1 MTTPTEDDYRR
12 LLAFR
17 TALRRFVAW
26 SEERARSAGLTPKQ
40 HQLLLAVRGHD
51 DPRGPT
57 IKDVADYLLLRHNSA
72 VELVNRAEAAGLVRR
87 AASDGDRR
95 IVRLRLTPLGDERLN
110 ALSGAIL
117 EELKRYEPAIS
128 PIFGAERPV

>member
-1 MTTPTEDDYRR
+1 LSEEDYRR

-17 TALRRFVAW
+17 TGVRRFLKW
-26 SEERARSAGLTPKQ
+26 SERQARAAGLTHRQ

-57 IKDVADYLLLRHNSA
+57 IKDVSEYLLLRHNST
-72 VELVNRAEAAGLVRR
+72 VELVNRAEAGGFVRR
-87 AASDGDRR
+87 EPSDGDRR
-95 IVRLRLTPLGDERLN
+95 MVRLRLTPLGRQKLE
-110 ALSGAIL
+110 ALAGLTI

-128 PIFGAERPV
+128 PLFLPRAPRS